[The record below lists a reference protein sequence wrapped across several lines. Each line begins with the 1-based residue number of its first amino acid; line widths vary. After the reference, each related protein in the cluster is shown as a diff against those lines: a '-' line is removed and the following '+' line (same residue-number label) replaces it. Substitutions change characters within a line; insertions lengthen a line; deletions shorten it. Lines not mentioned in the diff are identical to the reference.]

1 MSFFKK
7 IVISTEMSSKMEVIV
22 PEHPADN
29 SAADLR
35 GILFIPMCL
44 TWETWGHQWLKEQ
57 WQIKVNID
65 FLEVI
70 VFCCKNIRTIN
81 WAIILSHKFQSWTS
95 LFLSIKP
102 CCCFFSVNSQAL
114 PGTSLSLI
122 IWRLIA
128 YPYLALCSWFN
139 DVSSIQPSK
148 LPFPPLNFD
157 SIGLSNFP
165 VNAWNVFLHT
175 FFSGKLHRGIMRMR

>member
-1 MSFFKK
+1 
-7 IVISTEMSSKMEVIV
+7 MSSKMEVIV

-29 SAADLR
+29 SAGDLW
-35 GILFIPMCL
+35 GILFVPVCL
-44 TWETWGHQWLKEQ
+44 TRETWLKEQ

-65 FLEVI
+65 LLEVI
-70 VFCCKNIRTIN
+70 VFCCKNMHATN
-81 WAIILSHKFQSWTS
+81 WAIILSHKLQSWTS
-95 LFLSIKP
+95 FVFLSIKP
-102 CCCFFSVNSQAL
+102 CFFSLSVNSQVL

-128 YPYLALCSWFN
+128 YPHLALCSWFS

-165 VNAWNVFLHT
+165 VNAWNVFLPT
-175 FFSGKLHRGIMRMR
+175 FFSGNYTGESWEWDRNE